1 MLFKKTWIVA
11 IVVSLIYFQLNTGY
25 AQSANRSYITVSEV
39 EPLDSIVKKAAH
51 VVPAPRQVMWQ
62 ELELTCFYHF
72 GINTFY
78 NYEWG
83 NKEQMAEMFNPTAF
97 DANQWAVAAKSAGA
111 RMMLCL
117 AKHHD
122 GFCLWP
128 TKYTDFSVKSSP
140 WKNGKGDLI
149 DELSKAARTH
159 GLKFGI
165 YLSPWDIH
173 SPVYGTDEYNEVF
186 RNQLREL
193 LTGYGQIDEVWF
205 DGACGEGPNGKRQ
218 VYDWEG
224 FYKVIRELQPQAVI
238 AVMGPDVRW
247 VGTESGYGRTTEWSV
262 VPASAAVL
270 EDIALS
276 SQQNPGNGAFMP
288 VGNMMD
294 EDLGSR
300 DKLSKAEGMMWY
312 PSEVDVSI
320 RPGWFYH
327 EREDSLVK
335 SAEKLVD
342 IYYSSVGRNSLL
354 LLNLPADRRG
364 LIHENDLRSL
374 RGMKVILDATFRI
387 NLLEGGTCEG
397 NVEVVRQLT
406 DSNTMTYWSPGE
418 GRTTGALTV
427 EMPGKQT
434 FDRVLLQE
442 NYQEGQR
449 VEQFVIEAEVNGL
462 WITITSGTTIGYK
475 RLLRFEPVSA
485 QRIRLRILS
494 ARDCPQIGTF
504 GLFKAPEG

>member
-1 MLFKKTWIVA
+1 ML
-11 IVVSLIYFQLNTGY
+11 LMYFQINTIP
-25 AQSANRSYITVSEV
+25 AQPVNRSFVSV
-39 EPLDSIVKKAAH
+39 NKGEPLDSIVKKAAN
-51 VVPAPRQVMWQ
+51 VVPSPRQVMWQ

-78 NYEWG
+78 DCEWG
-83 NKEQMAEMFNPTAF
+83 NKEQKAEFFNPTAF
-97 DANQWAVAAKSAGA
+97 DANQWAMAAKTAGA
-111 RMMLCL
+111 GMMLCL

-140 WKNGKGDLI
+140 WKGGKGDLI
-149 DELSKAARTH
+149 DELSKAAH
-159 GLKFGI
+159 AQGLKFGI

-173 SPVYGTDEYNEVF
+173 SPLYGTDEYNEVF

-193 LTGYGQIDEVWF
+193 LTGYGRIDEVWF

-224 FYKVIRELQPQAVI
+224 YYKVIRELQPHAVI

-262 VPASAAVL
+262 VPASSAVL

-288 VGNMMD
+288 VGNLMD

-300 DKLSKAEGMMWY
+300 EKLVKADGMMWY

-364 LIHENDLRSL
+364 LIHENDIRSL
-374 RGMKVILDATFRI
+374 RGMREILDATFSR
-387 NLLEGGTCEG
+387 NLLEGGTSESG
-397 NVEVVRQLT
+397 GEIVNLLT
-406 DSNTMTYWSPGE
+406 DRNTTTYWSPENYNSTGE
-418 GRTTGALTV
+418 FTINLSR
-427 EMPGKQT
+427 KQY

-442 NYQEGQR
+442 NFREGQR
-449 VEQFVIEAEVNGL
+449 VEQFVVEAEINGE
-462 WITITSGTTIGYK
+462 WITVTQGTTIGYK

-485 QRIRLRILS
+485 RRIRLRIL
-494 ARDCPQIGTF
+494 AGRACPQIGSF
-504 GLFKAPEG
+504 GLFKAPEW

>member
-1 MLFKKTWIVA
+1 MMLFKKTWIVA

-276 SQQNPGNGAFMP
+276 SQQNPGNGAFLP

-320 RPGWFYH
+320 R
-327 EREDSLVK
+327 
-335 SAEKLVD
+335 
-342 IYYSSVGRNSLL
+342 
-354 LLNLPADRRG
+354 
-364 LIHENDLRSL
+364 
-374 RGMKVILDATFRI
+374 
-387 NLLEGGTCEG
+387 
-397 NVEVVRQLT
+397 
-406 DSNTMTYWSPGE
+406 
-418 GRTTGALTV
+418 
-427 EMPGKQT
+427 
-434 FDRVLLQE
+434 
-442 NYQEGQR
+442 
-449 VEQFVIEAEVNGL
+449 
-462 WITITSGTTIGYK
+462 
-475 RLLRFEPVSA
+475 
-485 QRIRLRILS
+485 
-494 ARDCPQIGTF
+494 
-504 GLFKAPEG
+504 